1 MASVSPDQLVRCRGN
16 PIACG
21 LGKHLSPFG
30 IEDDGP
36 RIDAATLYRSNV
48 NEQLSPQAFGRT
60 TIFINLY

>member
-1 MASVSPDQLVRCRGN
+1 MASASPDQLVRCRGN

-48 NEQLSPQAFGRT
+48 NE
-60 TIFINLY
+60 